1 LDWDVV
7 IKYKLLIRIMQRR
20 IKRDKRVL
28 TKRKNLNNKKQK
40 KIKLINKRK
49 ININNIVKQNK
60 LQ

>member
-1 LDWDVV
+1 
-7 IKYKLLIRIMQRR
+7 MQRR